1 MRRRRR
7 RRRWRWMRINIIG
20 RVDEEEAGGNGKWR
34 KAEVWKGEDQQFN
47 YEIDSSSNNGK
58 KNKPSCISMLT

>member
-20 RVDEEEAGGNGKWR
+20 RVNEEEAGGNG
-34 KAEVWKGEDQQFN
+34 ETEKGGSVER
-47 YEIDSSSNNGK
+47 
-58 KNKPSCISMLT
+58 